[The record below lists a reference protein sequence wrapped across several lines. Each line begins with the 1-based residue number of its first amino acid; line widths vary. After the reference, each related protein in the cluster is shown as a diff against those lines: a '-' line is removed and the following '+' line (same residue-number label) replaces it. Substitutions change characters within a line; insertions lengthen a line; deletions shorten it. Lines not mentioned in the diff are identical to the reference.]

1 MTASNQQP
9 NVGQNFLDRALG
21 ALFSFGSGRE
31 GSPQRQAYDDIVKA
45 QQEGKIPPGANL
57 DVLYN
62 RRLDQIVKEGGGTS
76 VDSVLEA
83 IQPGSTK
90 TDAPEVAQK
99 SDESTDLKPDEKPK
113 FKDPGR
119 PTRYTGDAQA
129 GQNATTVPG
138 TIKDINQAYLD
149 LQRQIYGDLPGLIT
163 QAGEENRKTIEATSA
178 AAKEREVIAQ
188 WGATQRELARRDA
201 VMAMGLM
208 NTAFLANT
216 PNVSLMQQLNAPLAA
231 VASNYKLPLPG
242 GNK

>member
-1 MTASNQQP
+1 MTTSNQEQK
-9 NVGQNFLDRALG
+9 VGQDFLNRALG

-99 SDESTDLKPDEKPK
+99 SEESTALKPEEKPQ
-113 FKDPGR
+113 FVDPER
-119 PTRYTGDAQA
+119 PNRYTGDAQA
-129 GQNATTVPG
+129 GKDTTTTP
-138 TIKDINQAYLD
+138 
-149 LQRQIYGDLPGLIT
+149 QR
-163 QAGEENRKTIEATSA
+163 S
-178 AAKEREVIAQ
+178 
-188 WGATQRELARRDA
+188 
-201 VMAMGLM
+201 
-208 NTAFLANT
+208 
-216 PNVSLMQQLNAPLAA
+216 
-231 VASNYKLPLPG
+231 
-242 GNK
+242 

>member
-45 QQEGKIPPGANL
+45 QKEGKIPPGANL

-62 RRLDQIVKEGGGTS
+62 RRLEQIVKGSPS

-83 IQPGSTK
+83 IEPGSTK

-129 GQNATTVPG
+129 GQNATTVPD
-138 TIKDINQAYLD
+138 TIKDIYQAYLD

-188 WGATQRELARRDA
+188 WGATQRAIVQRDA
-201 VMAMGLM
+201 AMALGLM
-208 NTAFLANT
+208 NTAYLANT

>member
-1 MTASNQQP
+1 M
-9 NVGQNFLDRALG
+9 
-21 ALFSFGSGRE
+21 FSFGSGRE

-62 RRLDQIVKEGGGTS
+62 RRLDQIVKQGSNTS

-99 SDESTDLKPDEKPK
+99 SEESTALKPEEKLQ
-113 FKDPGR
+113 FVDPER
-119 PTRYTGDAQA
+119 PNRYTDAQA
-129 GQNATTVPG
+129 GKDTTTTPPRMS
-138 TIKDINQAYLD
+138 DMYQANIDFQKRILD
-149 LQRQIYGDLPGLIT
+149 AYPGLID
-163 QAGEENRKTIEATSA
+163 QANKAELERIAATSA
-178 AAKEREVIAQ
+178 AAKEREAIAQ
-188 WGATQRELARRDA
+188 WAATERAMIQRDA
-201 VMAMGLM
+201 AMALGLM
-208 NTAFLANT
+208 NTAYLANT

-242 GNK
+242 GKK

>member
-9 NVGQNFLDRALG
+9 NVGQTFLDRALG

-45 QQEGKIPPGANL
+45 QREGKIPPGANL

-62 RRLDQIVKEGGGTS
+62 RRLDQIVKQGGETS
-76 VDSVLEA
+76 IESALEA
-83 IQPGSTK
+83 IEPGSTK
-90 TDAPEVAQK
+90 TDASEAAQEPE
-99 SDESTDLKPDEKPK
+99 SPELKPDEKPK
-113 FKDPGR
+113 FEDPGR
-119 PTRYTGDAQA
+119 PKRYTGDAQT
-129 GQNATTVPG
+129 GQNTTTVPT
-138 TIKDINQAYLD
+138 TIRDINQAYLD

-188 WGATQRELARRDA
+188 WGATQRAIVQRDA
-201 VMAMGLM
+201 AMALGLM
-208 NTAFLANT
+208 NTAYLANT